1 MNDYSVEIIYVYMK
15 TIYDTLLQ
23 LPLFQG
29 IERVKLIG
37 LLEKTALE
45 FKKYHKDD
53 VIFHKGEEC
62 RRFLFLIKGNI
73 SVETIDKSN
82 KFLIYER
89 MKKSTL
95 LFPAFLFGKQTQ
107 YPATAKALDEV
118 SLLSIEKSQA
128 LELMQNEQIFLLNFL
143 NIVSNKT
150 QTAFDQITSLSETDL
165 KKNFAFFIL
174 TLTEKGSSDIHIK
187 STQQDLADFFGVA
200 RPSLLKILNEFKEN
214 DIIAYRRKELS
225 VLDVEK
231 LSNIL
236 FN

>member
-1 MNDYSVEIIYVYMK
+1 MK
-15 TIYDTLLQ
+15 TIYDILLQ

-29 IERVKLIG
+29 IERLKLIS

-45 FKKYHKDD
+45 FEKYQRDD
-53 VIFHKGEEC
+53 IIFQKGEEC

-73 SVETIDKSN
+73 SVETVDKSG
-82 KFLIYER
+82 KFSIYER
-89 MKKSTL
+89 IKKRTL
-95 LFPAFLFGKQTQ
+95 LFPTFIFGKQTQ
-107 YPATAKALDEV
+107 YPATAKALDDV
-118 SLLSIEKSQA
+118 SFLSIEKSQA
-128 LELMQNEQIFLLNFL
+128 LELMQSEQIFLLNFL
-143 NIVSNKT
+143 NIVSNKA
-150 QTAFDQITSLSETDL
+150 QTAFDKITSLSETDL

-174 TLTEKGSSDIHIK
+174 SLTERGSSDIHIK

-200 RPSLLKILNEFKEN
+200 RPSLLKILNEFKDNE
-214 DIIAYRRKELS
+214 IIAYRRKELS